1 MQYILDLINIST
13 VSAGHSF
20 RGRIPEVKK
29 SGVHVVQMKDINTEY
44 SVNWSTVVE
53 TSLTS
58 RQTPNWLQQGDIL
71 FAARGQR
78 NYAAMID
85 VEAKQ
90 YNAIAAP
97 QFFIIRLI
105 SSSVL
110 PEYLTWFLNQ
120 SAAQRYFLSN
130 AEGSTTP
137 SIRRT
142 VLEATP
148 LIIPS
153 LAQQKAII
161 ELTKIINKEKEIAEK
176 IIGNGERL
184 LQCLLTEISHKHFN
198 KEDIAQC

>member
-1 MQYILDLINIST
+1 MQHILDLINIST

-20 RGRIPEVKK
+20 RGRIPEVKE
-29 SGVHVVQMKDINTEY
+29 SGVHVVQMKDINAEY
-44 SVNWSTVVE
+44 SVNWNTVNE
-53 TSLTS
+53 TTLRSK
-58 RQTPNWLQQGDIL
+58 QTPNWLQHGDIL

-85 VEAKQ
+85 IEATP

-97 QFFIIRLI
+97 QFFIVRLN

-120 SAAQRYFLSN
+120 SATQRYFLSN

-142 VLEATP
+142 VLEETP

-153 LAQQKAII
+153 LAQQKVII
-161 ELTKIINKEKEIAEK
+161 ELAKIIKKEKEIAEK

>member
-1 MQYILDLINIST
+1 LDLIDIST
-13 VSAGHSF
+13 ISAGYPF
-20 RGRIPEVKK
+20 RGKISEAVGSDVRVI
-29 SGVHVVQMKDINTEY
+29 QMKDIDAGY
-44 SVNWSTVVE
+44 SVRWDAVIKTQ
-53 TSLTS
+53 LTG
-58 RQTPNWLQQGDIL
+58 RQNPNWLQHGDIL

-85 VEAKQ
+85 AETNQ
-90 YNAIAAP
+90 FNIIAAP
-97 QFFIIRLI
+97 QFFIIRLN
-105 SSSVL
+105 SANVL

-120 SAAQRYFLSN
+120 SATQRYFLSN

-153 LAQQKAII
+153 LAQQKVII
-161 ELTKIINKEKEIAEK
+161 ELAKIIKKEKEIAEK

-184 LQCLLTEISHKHFN
+184 LQCLLTEMSHKHFN